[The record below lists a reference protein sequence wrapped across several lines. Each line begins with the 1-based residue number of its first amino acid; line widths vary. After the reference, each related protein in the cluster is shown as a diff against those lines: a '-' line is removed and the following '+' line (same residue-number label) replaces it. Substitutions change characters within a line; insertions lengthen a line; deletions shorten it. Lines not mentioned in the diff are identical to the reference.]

1 MSCHITTPSSNR
13 SAVMANRY
21 FATLKDEKNVIY
33 IYIYNNFYSSQ
44 VIKIGLL
51 GFT

>member
-1 MSCHITTPSSNR
+1 MSCHITTPTSSNR
-13 SAVMANRY
+13 SAVMAHRY

-33 IYIYNNFYSSQ
+33 IYNYNFYSSQ